1 MKRILITGGS
11 GFIGSHLTR
20 ECLRKGAKVAITTK
34 YNSIFE
40 NIRVAD
46 IWSKIHVIES
56 DLRNLDTI
64 KKINDFRA
72 DTVFH
77 LAAYNDVGGS
87 FSNVQESLTS
97 NIIGTSN
104 ILENIKNYKQFIY
117 ISTSEI
123 YGYQKRAPFVE
134 SMTPQPISPYAIGKY
149 GGELYAN
156 MHMRF
161 YKKNIKIIR
170 PFNAF
175 GPWQSMK
182 AVIPELI
189 IKSLRGEEIKTTK
202 GLQTREF
209 NYVNNLVDGF
219 IKCAE
224 SKKTFNNIYN
234 IGSNKETRIR
244 DIAILIHKFTKTKSK
259 LSIGKLKSRKT
270 DISRMSANY
279 NKFNKTTNWQ
289 PSKSFVEGLKITI
302 DWYRNYLENFENKD
316 SNFQKLF

>member
-1 MKRILITGGS
+1 MKKVVVTGGS
-11 GFIGSHLTR
+11 GFIGSHLVR

-34 YNSIFE
+34 YNSVFE
-40 NIRVAD
+40 NIRLAD
-46 IWSKIHVIES
+46 VWNKIKIIES
-56 DLRNLDTI
+56 DIRNSDTI
-64 KKINDFRA
+64 NKINDFKA
-72 DTVFH
+72 DTIFH

-104 ILENIKNYKQFIY
+104 LLENINYYDQFIY
-117 ISTSEI
+117 ISTSEV
-123 YGYQKRAPFVE
+123 YGYQRKAPFVE
-134 SMTPQPISPYAIGKY
+134 KMMPQPISPYSIGKY

-156 MHMRF
+156 MHMKF

-189 IKSLRGEEIKTTK
+189 IKSLRGEEVKTTK

-209 NYVNNLVDGF
+209 NYVTNLVDGF
-219 IKCAE
+219 IKCAD
-224 SKKTFNNIYN
+224 SKKTFNNVYN
-234 IGSNKETRIR
+234 IGSNREIRIR
-244 DIAILIHKFTKTKSK
+244 DIAIMIHKLTGSKSK

-270 DISRMSANY
+270 DILRMAANY
-279 NKFNKTTNWQ
+279 KKFNKTTKWK
-289 PSKSFVEGLKITI
+289 PSKSFVDGLKLTI
-302 DWYRNYLENFENKD
+302 DWYKKYLENFENKN
-316 SNFQKLF
+316 SNFYKLF